1 MPAAGQPFYGYY
13 NPQQYFPPQATF
25 YPPQPYPGSPP
36 STGSQGRADS
46 PRGMRA
52 RQRRAVFH
60 CTHVLRCAGPEG
72 ANLFIYHLPRGLTSA
87 DLVTAFAPFG
97 NVLSARVFIDK
108 KTNESKGFGAWA
120 SVFCVATGC
129 NAVSG
134 GRRVCKLRL
143 SSRGRGRYR
152 QYEWLQDWWETVKGS
167 WSAQSNHSRRAHAH
181 MRAAGTQVQH
191 KRPSGGRSGRGGP
204 SDSSG
209 NPRRGPRSPRGPHGH
224 GGMHGHPS
232 THGHP
237 MGGQAQR
244 FIGGGMEHGM
254 HASMSPM
261 AMQPM
266 MAGPYPAMGSP
277 GGMDA
282 SGSYMLPPASMGA
295 GHASMPYAFHGDMH
309 GGPAP
314 GHMVHPAA
322 ATVSSAAAAPI
333 TDGAGTVFHSSQA
346 PAMTAAAPQQP
357 PAQHPPSSSGH

>member
-1 MPAAGQPFYGYY
+1 
-13 NPQQYFPPQATF
+13 
-25 YPPQPYPGSPP
+25 
-36 STGSQGRADS
+36 
-46 PRGMRA
+46 
-52 RQRRAVFH
+52 
-60 CTHVLRCAGPEG
+60 
-72 ANLFIYHLPRGLTSA
+72 
-87 DLVTAFAPFG
+87 
-97 NVLSARVFIDK
+97 
-108 KTNESKGFGAWA
+108 
-120 SVFCVATGC
+120 
-129 NAVSG
+129 
-134 GRRVCKLRL
+134 
-143 SSRGRGRYR
+143 
-152 QYEWLQDWWETVKGS
+152 
-167 WSAQSNHSRRAHAH
+167 
-181 MRAAGTQVQH
+181 
-191 KRPSGGRSGRGGP
+191 
-204 SDSSG
+204 
-209 NPRRGPRSPRGPHGH
+209 
-224 GGMHGHPS
+224 MHGHPS

>member
-1 MPAAGQPFYGYY
+1 MRGLLCSALPLGVTPCLVAAGFVSYDSPAAAEAAIASMNGCKIG
-13 NPQQYFPPQATF
+13 
-25 YPPQPYPGSPP
+25 GK
-36 STGSQGRADS
+36 RLKV
-46 PRGMRA
+46 RGA
-52 RQRRAVFH
+52 RRATTAAVL
-60 CTHVLRCAGPEG
+60 TH
-72 ANLFIYHLPRGLTSA
+72 T
-87 DLVTAFAPFG
+87 
-97 NVLSARVFIDK
+97 
-108 KTNESKGFGAWA
+108 
-120 SVFCVATGC
+120 CV
-129 NAVSG
+129 
-134 GRRVCKLRL
+134 
-143 SSRGRGRYR
+143 
-152 QYEWLQDWWETVKGS
+152 
-167 WSAQSNHSRRAHAH
+167 RAY
-181 MRAAGTQVQH
+181 QVQH
-191 KRPSGGRSGRGGP
+191 KRPSGGRGGRGGP

-314 GHMVHPAA
+314 GHMAAA
-322 ATVSSAAAAPI
+322 ATVSSAPAAPI

>member
-181 MRAAGTQVQH
+181 MRARVPGPTQAPVWWARWEGRPKRQLRKPPARATVSTRPPWPRRHARSPQH
-191 KRPSGGRSGRGGP
+191 PRPSDGRPGSAVH
-204 SDSSG
+204 
-209 NPRRGPRSPRGPHGH
+209 RRRHGTRNARVDEPHGH
-224 GGMHGHPS
+224 AAHDGRSLPCHGVSWRYGRVWVVHAA
-232 THGHP
+232 TRQHGCRPRILAIRLPRRHARWP
-237 MGGQAQR
+237 RAR
-244 FIGGGMEHGM
+244 AHG
-254 HASMSPM
+254 
-261 AMQPM
+261 
-266 MAGPYPAMGSP
+266 
-277 GGMDA
+277 
-282 SGSYMLPPASMGA
+282 
-295 GHASMPYAFHGDMH
+295 
-309 GGPAP
+309 AP
-314 GHMVHPAA
+314 GCRHCV
-322 ATVSSAAAAPI
+322 I
-333 TDGAGTVFHSSQA
+333 C
-346 PAMTAAAPQQP
+346 
-357 PAQHPPSSSGH
+357 SGCPHH